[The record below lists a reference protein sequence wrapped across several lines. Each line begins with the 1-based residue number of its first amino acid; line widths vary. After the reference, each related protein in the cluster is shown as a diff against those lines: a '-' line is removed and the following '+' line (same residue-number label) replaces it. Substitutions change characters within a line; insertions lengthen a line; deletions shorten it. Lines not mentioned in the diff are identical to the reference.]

1 MLFPCTCVKQRQRKR
16 KIVSNKDHVLVREVS
31 FSLCVWG
38 TYLIEGEDLLPRL
51 DVEDVD
57 GAIGVASD
65 DLAEV

>member
-1 MLFPCTCVKQRQRKR
+1 M
-16 KIVSNKDHVLVREVS
+16 IVSNKDHVLVREVS

>member
-1 MLFPCTCVKQRQRKR
+1 MN
-16 KIVSNKDHVLVREVS
+16 VSNEGRFLVREIS
-31 FSLCVWG
+31 FSLCGGG

-51 DVEDVD
+51 NVEDVD